1 MSRRVIALTV
11 LGVLGVAWAVVPAH
25 GLTKPTVS
33 LKNGNTNISEN
44 ATSVLITVVRSSKGN
59 GSVMM
64 QFGGGTAT
72 GAAACAAGVDYVNT
86 STSVPFDNQSQ
97 VNVPVTLCPD
107 SDYEGNETF
116 LVQLTAPS
124 SGLSIG
130 TRAQSTVTIQDNDPK
145 PALSIDDQSGTEG
158 DLLTFHVSI
167 SGGHNVPVSVHYA
180 TANGTAVQPSDYTS
194 ASGDFLWGPGD
205 TSPRSF
211 TVQTNNDSTFGVSEQ
226 FTVKLT
232 NVVNGSYAD
241 SSGIGTIYEDGAS
254 TPPSLAIDD
263 PSVWE
268 GDSGTTTLTFT
279 VTKTGATEAAATV
292 DWTTQDGSSPIATS
306 GASCTTG
313 VDYIAGSGTLTIAA
327 GDTTGTIDVAV
338 CGDTSAENN
347 ELFEIKLSNP
357 SLATISDDIGVG
369 TIKDNEV
376 VGLDLS
382 SGTPGNATGP
392 VTVTA
397 AVTNTDGD
405 TIPVS
410 GVQVRFEQ
418 YRHGSTL
425 GLSGSDFDAIDL
437 AGSNLA
443 GFDTTDSSGEATFS
457 VSGSGS
463 SSDDAVYACV
473 VADQTGAPG
482 YCAQA
487 TDGNADFTTNEDT
500 TVGPVVTPGDTVLVP
515 WLAV

>member
-1 MSRRVIALTV
+1 MSRRVIALAV
-11 LGVLGVAWAVVPAH
+11 LGMLGVAVAVIPAH

-33 LKNGNTNISEN
+33 LKNGNTNVSESM
-44 ATSVLITVVRSSKGN
+44 TSVLIAVVRSSKGN
-59 GSVMM
+59 GSVWM

-72 GAAACAAGVDYVNT
+72 GAASCAAGVDYENT
-86 STSVPFDNQSQ
+86 STLVEFNNQSQ
-97 VNVPVTLCPD
+97 VNVSVRLCPD
-107 SDYEGNETF
+107 SNYEGNETF
-116 LVQLTAPS
+116 RVQLTAPS

-167 SGGHNVPVSVHYA
+167 SGGHNVPVSVHYS
-180 TANGTAVQPSDYTS
+180 TADGTAVQPSDYDST
-194 ASGDFLWGPGD
+194 SGDFLWAPGD
-205 TSPRSF
+205 TSTRSF
-211 TVQTNNDSTFGVSEQ
+211 TVQTHNDSAFGVSEQ

-232 NVVNGSYAD
+232 NAVNGSYGD
-241 SSGIGTIYEDGAS
+241 SAGIGTINEDGAS

-306 GASCTTG
+306 GASCTTD
-313 VDYIAGSGTLTIAA
+313 VDYVAGSGTLTIPA
-327 GDTTGTIDVAV
+327 GDSTGTIDVAV
-338 CGDTSAENN
+338 CGDTSAEDN
-347 ELFEIKLSNP
+347 ELLQIQLSNP
-357 SLATISDDIGVG
+357 SLATISDNLGDG

-382 SGTPGNATGP
+382 SGTPGDTTGP

-397 AVTNTDGD
+397 AVTNTHGD

-437 AGSNLA
+437 LGSNLA
-443 GFDTTDSSGEATFS
+443 GFSTTDGTGAATFS

-463 SSDDAVYACV
+463 PSDDVVYACV

-487 TDGNADFTTNEDT
+487 TDTGAFTTGEDT
-500 TVGPVVTPGDTVLVP
+500 TVGSVVTPGATVLVA
-515 WLAV
+515 WSVV